1 MTSIIRESEEE
12 RMLRNIM
19 KQREEIPVMFP
30 PVGYNEKGLLVE
42 ILDVREILPGP
53 LHEPL
58 GDPCHHV

>member
-1 MTSIIRESEEE
+1 
-12 RMLRNIM
+12 M

-53 LHEPL
+53 IHEPL
-58 GDPCHHV
+58 GDPCRHV